1 MYGNCPKLAP
11 TAIVKNIMASTPPAQ
26 SRRPALTG
34 LRVIDLARVLAG
46 PTCAQTLADLGADV
60 VKIERPNIGDDT
72 RPWGPPWLPDANGE
86 PTRDS
91 TYFASANR
99 NKRSIAIDLAN
110 DAGAALTRRLAQQAD
125 VLIENYK
132 VGDLARRGLDYDT
145 LVKLNPRLVY
155 CSITGFG
162 QTGPLR
168 ERPGYDYIFQGV
180 GGLMSVTGH
189 PDGVP
194 GGGPMKIGASIVDL
208 STGLYATIAVLA
220 ALRERD
226 TSGLGQYI
234 DMALF
239 DTVAA
244 LTMHQAAGYF
254 QTGNVPTRQGNSS
267 GGIMMPYETFKC
279 ANGHL
284 IVACGNN
291 SQWQGLCKALARDD
305 LASDARLTSPS
316 LRQINREFALGEL
329 RQTFAQLKVDDAA
342 ARLDANGVPNG
353 RINNLKEVHEMEQA
367 RVRGLKIELERSDG
381 TKVPGVRNPIRLSA
395 TPVAYRHAAPR
406 LGEHA
411 EAVLHDWLGAGAEE
425 VAQLRA
431 AGALG

>member
-1 MYGNCPKLAP
+1 M
-11 TAIVKNIMASTPPAQ
+11 TSTIPPQ
-26 SRRPALTG
+26 PRRPALAG

-60 VKIERPNIGDDT
+60 IKIERPGIGDDT
-72 RPWGPPWLPDANGE
+72 RPWGPPWLPDEKGE

-91 TYFASANR
+91 TYFGSANR
-99 NKRSIAIDLAN
+99 NKRSIAINLAN
-110 DAGAALTRRLAQQAD
+110 DAGAALVRRLAGGAD

-132 VGDLARRGLDYDT
+132 VGDLARRGLDYAT
-145 LVKLNPRLVY
+145 LSKLNPRLVY

-180 GGLMSVTGH
+180 GGLMSVTGI
-189 PDGVP
+189 PDGEP

-208 STGLYATIAVLA
+208 STGLYAGVAILA

-226 TSGLGQYI
+226 ASGLGQHI

-244 LTMHQAAGYF
+244 LAMHQAAGYF
-254 QTGNVPTRQGNSS
+254 QTGKVPTRQGNSS

-279 ANGHL
+279 ADGHL

-305 LASDARLTSPS
+305 LAVDPRFASPS
-316 LRQINREFALGEL
+316 TRQINRDAALSEL
-329 RQTFAQLKVDDAA
+329 RRTFGERTVADLA
-342 ARLDANGVPNG
+342 ARLDAGGVPNG
-353 RINNLKEVHEMEQA
+353 PINDIKQVFEMEQA
-367 RVRGLKIELERSDG
+367 RERGLRIDLDRSDG
-381 TKVPGVRNPIRLSA
+381 TKVPGVRNPIRMSA
-395 TPVAYRHAAPR
+395 TPVEYRGAAPQ

-411 EAVLHDWLGAGAEE
+411 DVVLKDWLGANAVEID
-425 VAQLRA
+425 ALRA
-431 AGALG
+431 AGALE

>member
-1 MYGNCPKLAP
+1 MPQNAP
-11 TAIVKNIMASTPPAQ
+11 PQA
-26 SRRPALTG
+26 RRPALAG
-34 LRVIDLARVLAG
+34 LRVIDLSRVLAG

-60 VKIERPNIGDDT
+60 VKIERPGVGDDT
-72 RPWGPPWLPDANGE
+72 RPWGPPWLPDARGE

-91 TYFASANR
+91 TYFSSANR
-99 NKRSIAIDLAN
+99 NKRSIEIDLAN
-110 DAGAALTRRLAQQAD
+110 DAGAALARRLAQQAD

-132 VGDLARRGLDYDT
+132 VGDLARRGLDYPALAT
-145 LVKLNPRLVY
+145 LNPRLVY

-208 STGLYATIAVLA
+208 STGLYAGIAILA

-226 TSGLGQYI
+226 ASGLGQHI

-244 LTMHQAAGYF
+244 LTMHQSAAYF
-254 QTGNVPTRQGNSS
+254 QTGKVPVRAGTSS
-267 GGIMMPYETFKC
+267 AGIMMPYETFRC
-279 ANGHL
+279 ADGHL

-291 SQWQGLCKALARDD
+291 SQWQSLCAALARED
-305 LASDARLTSPS
+305 LASDPRLATPS
-316 LRQINREFALGEL
+316 GRQINRDFALEEL
-329 RQTFAQLKVDDAA
+329 RKSFAVCKVDEIAA
-342 ARLDANGVPNG
+342 KLDAGGVANGP
-353 RINNLKEVHEMEQA
+353 INDLKQVFDMEQA
-367 RVRGLKIELERSDG
+367 RERGLKVELPRSDG
-381 TKVPGVRNPIRLSA
+381 TRVAGVGSPVRLSA
-395 TPVAYRHAAPR
+395 TPVQYRCAAPK
-406 LGEHA
+406 LGEHTG
-411 EAVLHDWLGAGAEE
+411 AVLSDWLGTTPDEIEG
-425 VAQLRA
+425 LRA

>member
-1 MYGNCPKLAP
+1 MTTPNSSVTPDAP
-11 TAIVKNIMASTPPAQ
+11 
-26 SRRPALTG
+26 RRPALAG
-34 LRVIDLARVLAG
+34 VRVIDLARVLAG

-60 VKIERPNIGDDT
+60 VKIERPGVGDDT

-86 PTRDS
+86 ATTDS

-99 NKRSIAIDLAN
+99 NKRSIAIDLAS
-110 DAGAALTRRLAQQAD
+110 DAGAALTRRLATQAD

-132 VGDLARRGLDYDT
+132 VGDLARRGLDYAT
-145 LVKLNPRLVY
+145 LSKLNPRLVY

-189 PDGVP
+189 PDGVA
-194 GGGPMKIGASIVDL
+194 GAGPMKIGASIVDL
-208 STGLYATIAVLA
+208 STGLYATIAILA

-226 TSGLGQYI
+226 ASGLGQYI

-244 LTMHQAAGYF
+244 LMMHQAAGYF
-254 QTGNVPTRQGNSS
+254 HSGKVPTRQGNSS

-279 ANGHL
+279 ADGHL

-291 SQWQGLCKALARDD
+291 TQWLSLCKALERDD
-305 LASDARLTSPS
+305 LARDARFASPS
-316 LRQINREFALGEL
+316 LRQVNRDAALAEL
-329 RQTFAQLKVDDAA
+329 RRAFAERKVADIT
-342 ARLDANGVPNG
+342 ARLDAGGVPNG
-353 RINNLKEVHEMEQA
+353 PINDLKQVFEMEQA
-367 RVRGLKIELERSDG
+367 QARGLKIDIERADG
-381 TKVPGVRNPIRLSA
+381 TTVPGVRNPIRMSA
-395 TPVAYRHAAPR
+395 TPVEYRHAAPK

-411 EAVLHDWLGAGAEE
+411 DAILEEWLGATADDI
-425 VAQLRA
+425 VRLRA

>member
-1 MYGNCPKLAP
+1 VL
-11 TAIVKNIMASTPPAQ
+11 
-26 SRRPALTG
+26 
-34 LRVIDLARVLAG
+34 DLARVLAG

-60 VKIERPNIGDDT
+60 VKIERPGIGDDT
-72 RPWGPPWLPDANGE
+72 RPWGPPWLPDEHGE

-91 TYFASANR
+91 TYFGSANR

-110 DAGAALTRRLAQQAD
+110 DAGAALVRRLAREAD

-132 VGDLARRGLDYDT
+132 VGDLARRGLDYAT
-145 LVKLNPRLVY
+145 LSALNPRLVY

-189 PDGVP
+189 PDGAP

-208 STGLYATIAVLA
+208 STGLYAGIAILA

-226 TSGLGQYI
+226 ASGLGQYI

-244 LTMHQAAGYF
+244 LSMHQAAGYF
-254 QTGNVPTRQGNSS
+254 QTGKVPTRQGTSS

-279 ANGHL
+279 ADGHL

-291 SQWQGLCKALARDD
+291 TQWQSLCKALERDD
-305 LASDARLTSPS
+305 LARDERLASPS
-316 LRQINREFALGEL
+316 SRQINRDYALSEL
-329 RQTFAQLKVDDAA
+329 RRSFAQGKVEDVAA
-342 ARLDANGVPNG
+342 KLDAGGVPNG
-353 RINNLKEVHEMEQA
+353 PINDMKQVFEMEQA
-367 RVRGLKIELERSDG
+367 RERGLKVELTRSDG
-381 TKVPGVRNPIRLSA
+381 TKVAAVGNPIRLSA
-395 TPVAYRHAAPR
+395 TPVEYRTAAPR

-411 EAVLHDWLGAGAEE
+411 VAVLTNWLGAGTEE
-425 VAQLRA
+425 IDALRA

>member
-1 MYGNCPKLAP
+1 MSS
-11 TAIVKNIMASTPPAQ
+11 TAPAQ
-26 SRRPALTG
+26 SRRPALAG
-34 LRVIDLARVLAG
+34 LRVLDLARVLAG

-60 VKIERPNIGDDT
+60 VKIERPGIGDDT
-72 RPWGPPWLPDANGE
+72 RPWGPPWLPDEHGE

-91 TYFASANR
+91 TYFGSVNR

-110 DAGAALTRRLAQQAD
+110 DAGAALVRRLAREAD

-132 VGDLARRGLDYDT
+132 VGDLARRGLDYAT
-145 LVKLNPRLVY
+145 LSALNPRLVY

-208 STGLYATIAVLA
+208 STGLYASIAILA

-226 TSGLGQYI
+226 ASGLGQHI

-244 LTMHQAAGYF
+244 LSVHQAAAYF
-254 QTGNVPTRQGNSS
+254 QTGKVPVRAGTSS
-267 GGIMMPYETFKC
+267 AGIMMPYETFKC
-279 ANGHL
+279 ADGYL

-291 SQWQGLCKALARDD
+291 TQWQSLCAALARDD
-305 LASDARLTSPS
+305 LARDPRFATPS
-316 LRQINREFALGEL
+316 TRQINRDAALAEL
-329 RQTFAQLKVDDAA
+329 RITFAACKVGDLVAK
-342 ARLDANGVPNG
+342 LDAGGVPNG
-353 RINNLKEVHEMEQA
+353 PINDLKQVFEMEQA
-367 RVRGLKIELERSDG
+367 HERGLRVELERSDG
-381 TKVPGVRNPIRLSA
+381 TKVAAVGNPIRLSA
-395 TPVAYRHAAPR
+395 TPVQYRRAAPK

-411 EAVLHDWLGAGAEE
+411 EAVLKEWLDAGADEIE
-425 VAQLRA
+425 QLHA
-431 AGALG
+431 TGALG

>member
-1 MYGNCPKLAP
+1 MSS
-11 TAIVKNIMASTPPAQ
+11 TAPAQ
-26 SRRPALTG
+26 SRRPALAG
-34 LRVIDLARVLAG
+34 LRVLDIARVLAG

-60 VKIERPNIGDDT
+60 VKIERPGIGDDT
-72 RPWGPPWLPDANGE
+72 RPWGPPWLPDEHGE

-91 TYFASANR
+91 TYFGSVNR

-110 DAGAALTRRLAQQAD
+110 DAGAALVRRLACAAD

-132 VGDLARRGLDYDT
+132 VGDLARRGLDYAT
-145 LVKLNPRLVY
+145 LSKLNPRLVY

-189 PDGVP
+189 PDGAP

-208 STGLYATIAVLA
+208 STGLYASIAILA

-226 TSGLGQYI
+226 ASGLGQHI

-244 LTMHQAAGYF
+244 LSVHQAAAYF
-254 QTGNVPTRQGNSS
+254 QTGKVPVRAGTSS
-267 GGIMMPYETFKC
+267 VGIMMPYETFKC
-279 ANGHL
+279 ADGYL

-291 SQWQGLCKALARDD
+291 TQWQSLCAALARDD
-305 LASDARLTSPS
+305 LARDPRFATPS
-316 LRQINREFALGEL
+316 TRQINRDSALAEL
-329 RQTFAQLKVDDAA
+329 RITFAACKVDDLVAKFD
-342 ARLDANGVPNG
+342 ARGVPNG
-353 RINNLKEVHEMEQA
+353 RINDLKQVFEMEQA
-367 RVRGLKIELERSDG
+367 HERGLRVELERSDG
-381 TKVPGVRNPIRLSA
+381 TKVAAVGNPIRLSA
-395 TPVAYRHAAPR
+395 TPVQYRSAAPK

-411 EAVLHDWLGAGAEE
+411 EAVLKEWLSAGSEE
-425 VAQLRA
+425 IEQLRT

>member
-1 MYGNCPKLAP
+1 M
-11 TAIVKNIMASTPPAQ
+11 
-26 SRRPALTG
+26 
-34 LRVIDLARVLAG
+34 ARVLAG

-60 VKIERPNIGDDT
+60 IKIERPGIGDDT
-72 RPWGPPWLPDANGE
+72 RPWGPPWLPDVNGE

-91 TYFASANR
+91 TYFSSANR
-99 NKRSIAIDLAN
+99 NKRSIAINLAN
-110 DAGAALTRRLAQQAD
+110 DAGAALVRQLACKAD
-125 VLIENYK
+125 VLLENYK
-132 VGDLARRGLDYDT
+132 VGDLARRGLDYAA
-145 LVKLNPRLVY
+145 LSKLNPRLVY

-180 GGLMSVTGH
+180 GGLMSVTGI
-189 PDGVP
+189 PDGEP

-208 STGLYATIAVLA
+208 STGLYASVAILA

-226 TSGLGQYI
+226 ASGFGQYI

-254 QTGNVPTRQGNSS
+254 QTGKVPTRQGNSS

-279 ANGHL
+279 ADGHL

-291 SQWQGLCKALARDD
+291 SQWQALCKALARDD
-305 LASDARLTSPS
+305 LAADPRFASPS
-316 LRQINREFALGEL
+316 SRQINRDSALSEL
-329 RQTFAQLKVDDAA
+329 RRTFSERTVADLAS
-342 ARLDANGVPNG
+342 RLDAGGVPNG
-353 RINNLKEVHEMEQA
+353 PINDIKQVFEMEQA
-367 RVRGLKIELERSDG
+367 RERGLRIELERGDG
-381 TKVPGVRNPIRLSA
+381 TKVPGVRNPIRMSA
-395 TPVAYRHAAPR
+395 TPVEYQSAAPR

-411 EAVLHDWLGAGAEE
+411 ESVLKDWLGIEAVE
-425 VAQLRA
+425 VEALRA

>member
-1 MYGNCPKLAP
+1 MSLSIP
-11 TAIVKNIMASTPPAQ
+11 TPP
-26 SRRPALTG
+26 RRPALAG

-60 VKIERPNIGDDT
+60 VKIERPGVGDDT
-72 RPWGPPWLPDANGE
+72 RPWGPPWLPDAQGE

-91 TYFASANR
+91 TYFSSANR

-110 DAGAALTRRLAQQAD
+110 DAGAALVRRLATKAD

-132 VGDLARRGLDYDT
+132 VGDLARRGLDYAT
-145 LVKLNPRLVY
+145 LSALNPRLVY

-189 PDGVP
+189 ADGEP

-208 STGLYATIAVLA
+208 STGLYAGIAILA

-226 TSGLGQYI
+226 ASGLGQYI

-244 LTMHQAAGYF
+244 LSTHQAAGYF
-254 QTGNVPTRQGNSS
+254 QTGKVPGRMGNSS
-267 GGIMMPYETFKC
+267 GGIMMPYETFPC
-279 ANGHL
+279 ADGHL

-291 SQWQGLCKALARDD
+291 SQWQGLCKALARND
-305 LASDARLTSPS
+305 LATDARLATPS
-316 LRQINREFALGEL
+316 LRQINRDFALAEL
-329 RQTFAQLKVDDAA
+329 RRAFAAGKVADLAA
-342 ARLDANGVPNG
+342 ALDANGVPNG
-353 RINNLKEVHEMEQA
+353 PINNLQQVFDMEQA
-367 RVRGLKIELERSDG
+367 HVRGLKIELSRSDG
-381 TKVPGVRNPIRLSA
+381 TKVPSVGSPIRLSA
-395 TPVAYRHAAPR
+395 TPVQYRSAAPR

-411 EAVLHDWLGAGAEE
+411 EAVLKDWLGAAAAEIE
-425 VAQLRA
+425 QLRA
-431 AGALG
+431 AGAMG

>member
-1 MYGNCPKLAP
+1 MSQN
-11 TAIVKNIMASTPPAQ
+11 ASSPA
-26 SRRPALTG
+26 RRAALTG
-34 LRVIDLARVLAG
+34 LRVIDLSRVLAG

-60 VKIERPNIGDDT
+60 VKIERPGVGDDT
-72 RPWGPPWLPDANGE
+72 RPWGPPWLPDAHGE

-91 TYFASANR
+91 TYFGSANR
-99 NKRSIAIDLAN
+99 NKRSIAIDLAS
-110 DAGAALTRRLAQQAD
+110 DAGAALARRLAARAD
-125 VLIENYK
+125 VMIENYK
-132 VGDLARRGLDYDT
+132 VGDLARRGLDYAT
-145 LVKLNPRLVY
+145 LAALNSRLVY

-208 STGLYATIAVLA
+208 STGLYATIAILA

-226 TSGLGQYI
+226 ASGLGQYI

-244 LTMHQAAGYF
+244 LSPHQAAAYF
-254 QTGNVPTRQGNSS
+254 QTGRIPVRAGTSS
-267 GGIMMPYETFKC
+267 AGIMMPYETFKC
-279 ANGHL
+279 ADGHL

-291 SQWQGLCKALARDD
+291 SQWQSLCAALARAD
-305 LASDARLTSPS
+305 LAADPRLATPS
-316 LRQINREFALGEL
+316 GRQINRDFALAEL
-329 RQTFAQLKVDDAA
+329 RKSFAACPVDEIAA
-342 ARLDANGVPNG
+342 KLDAGGVANG
-353 RINNLKEVHEMEQA
+353 RINDLKQVFDMEQA
-367 RVRGLKIELERSDG
+367 RARGLKVDLERSDG
-381 TKVPGVRNPIRLSA
+381 TKVAAVGSPIRLSA
-395 TPVAYRHAAPR
+395 TPVEYRRAAPK

-411 EAVLHDWLGAGAEE
+411 DAVIRDWLGAGADE
-425 VAQLRA
+425 VERLRA

>member
-1 MYGNCPKLAP
+1 MSQN
-11 TAIVKNIMASTPPAQ
+11 ASFPA
-26 SRRPALTG
+26 RRAALTG
-34 LRVIDLARVLAG
+34 LRVIDLSRVLAG

-60 VKIERPNIGDDT
+60 VKIERPGVGDDT
-72 RPWGPPWLPDANGE
+72 RPWGPPWLPDAHGE

-91 TYFASANR
+91 TYFGSANR
-99 NKRSIAIDLAN
+99 NKRSIAIDLAS
-110 DAGAALTRRLAQQAD
+110 DAGAALARRLAARAD
-125 VLIENYK
+125 VMIENYK
-132 VGDLARRGLDYDT
+132 VGDLARRGLDYAT
-145 LVKLNPRLVY
+145 LAALNPRLVY

-208 STGLYATIAVLA
+208 STGLYATIAILA

-226 TSGLGQYI
+226 ASGLGQYI

-244 LTMHQAAGYF
+244 LSPHQAAAYF
-254 QTGNVPTRQGNSS
+254 QTGRIPVRAGTSS
-267 GGIMMPYETFKC
+267 AGIMMPYETFKC
-279 ANGHL
+279 ADGHL

-291 SQWQGLCKALARDD
+291 SQWQSLCAALARAD
-305 LASDARLTSPS
+305 LAADPRLATPS
-316 LRQINREFALGEL
+316 GRQINRDFALEEL
-329 RQTFAQLKVDDAA
+329 RKSFAACPVDEIAA
-342 ARLDANGVPNG
+342 KLDAGGVANG
-353 RINNLKEVHEMEQA
+353 RINDLKQVFDMEQA
-367 RVRGLKIELERSDG
+367 RARGLKVELERSDG
-381 TKVPGVRNPIRLSA
+381 TKVAAVGSPVRLSA
-395 TPVAYRHAAPR
+395 TPVEYRRAAPK

-411 EAVLHDWLGAGAEE
+411 DAVIGDWLGARADEIE
-425 VAQLRA
+425 RLRA

>member
-1 MYGNCPKLAP
+1 M
-11 TAIVKNIMASTPPAQ
+11 
-26 SRRPALTG
+26 
-34 LRVIDLARVLAG
+34 ARVLAG

-60 VKIERPNIGDDT
+60 IKIERPGIGDDT
-72 RPWGPPWLPDANGE
+72 RPWGPPWLPDVNGE

-91 TYFASANR
+91 TYFSSANR
-99 NKRSIAIDLAN
+99 NKRSIAINLAN
-110 DAGAALTRRLAQQAD
+110 DAGAALVRQLACKAD
-125 VLIENYK
+125 VLLENYK
-132 VGDLARRGLDYDT
+132 VGDLARRGLDYAA
-145 LVKLNPRLVY
+145 LSKLNPRLVY

-180 GGLMSVTGH
+180 GGLMSVTGI
-189 PDGVP
+189 PDGEP

-208 STGLYATIAVLA
+208 STGLYASVAILA

-226 TSGLGQYI
+226 ASGFGQYI

-254 QTGNVPTRQGNSS
+254 QTGKVPTRQGNSS

-279 ANGHL
+279 ADGHL

-291 SQWQGLCKALARDD
+291 SQWQALCKALARDD
-305 LASDARLTSPS
+305 LAADPRFASPS
-316 LRQINREFALGEL
+316 SRQINRDSALSEL
-329 RQTFAQLKVDDAA
+329 RRTFSERTVADLVS
-342 ARLDANGVPNG
+342 RLDAGGVPNG
-353 RINNLKEVHEMEQA
+353 PINDIKQVFEMEQE
-367 RVRGLKIELERSDG
+367 RERGLRIELERGDG
-381 TKVPGVRNPIRLSA
+381 TKVPGVRNPIRMSA
-395 TPVAYRHAAPR
+395 TPVEYQSAAPR

-411 EAVLHDWLGAGAEE
+411 ESVLKDWLGIEAVE
-425 VAQLRA
+425 VEALRA

>member
-1 MYGNCPKLAP
+1 
-11 TAIVKNIMASTPPAQ
+11 
-26 SRRPALTG
+26 
-34 LRVIDLARVLAG
+34 VLAG

-60 VKIERPNIGDDT
+60 VKIERPGVGDDT
-72 RPWGPPWLPDANGE
+72 RPWGPPWLPDAHGE

-91 TYFASANR
+91 TYFGSANR
-99 NKRSIAIDLAN
+99 NKRSIAIDLAS
-110 DAGAALTRRLAQQAD
+110 DAGAALARRLAARAD
-125 VLIENYK
+125 VMIENYK
-132 VGDLARRGLDYDT
+132 VGDLARRGLDYAT
-145 LVKLNPRLVY
+145 LAALNPRLVY

-208 STGLYATIAVLA
+208 STGLYATIAILA

-226 TSGLGQYI
+226 ASGLGQYI

-244 LTMHQAAGYF
+244 LSPHQAAAYF
-254 QTGNVPTRQGNSS
+254 QTGRIPVRAGTSS
-267 GGIMMPYETFKC
+267 AGIMMPYETFKC
-279 ANGHL
+279 ADGHL

-291 SQWQGLCKALARDD
+291 SQWQSLCAALARAD
-305 LASDARLTSPS
+305 LAADPRLATPS
-316 LRQINREFALGEL
+316 GRQINRDFALEEL
-329 RQTFAQLKVDDAA
+329 RKSFAACPVDEIAA
-342 ARLDANGVPNG
+342 KLDAGGVANG
-353 RINNLKEVHEMEQA
+353 RINDLKQVFDMEQA
-367 RVRGLKIELERSDG
+367 RARGLKVELERSDG
-381 TKVPGVRNPIRLSA
+381 TKVAAVGSPVRLSA
-395 TPVAYRHAAPR
+395 TPVEYRRAAPK

-411 EAVLHDWLGAGAEE
+411 DAVIGDWLGARADEIE
-425 VAQLRA
+425 RLRA

>member
-1 MYGNCPKLAP
+1 MLPDKP
-11 TAIVKNIMASTPPAQ
+11 QT
-26 SRRPALTG
+26 RRPALAG
-34 LRVIDLARVLAG
+34 LRVIDMARVLAG

-60 VKIERPNIGDDT
+60 IKIERPGIGDDT
-72 RPWGPPWLPDANGE
+72 RPWGPPWLPDVNGE

-91 TYFASANR
+91 TYFSSANR
-99 NKRSIAIDLAN
+99 NKRSIAINLAN
-110 DAGAALTRRLAQQAD
+110 DAGAALVRQLACKAD
-125 VLIENYK
+125 VLLENYK
-132 VGDLARRGLDYDT
+132 VGDLARRGLDYAA
-145 LVKLNPRLVY
+145 LSKLNPRLVY

-180 GGLMSVTGH
+180 GGLMSVTGI
-189 PDGVP
+189 PDGEP

-208 STGLYATIAVLA
+208 STGLYASVAILA

-226 TSGLGQYI
+226 ASGFGQYI

-254 QTGNVPTRQGNSS
+254 QTGKVPTRQGNSS

-279 ANGHL
+279 ADGHL

-291 SQWQGLCKALARDD
+291 SQWQALCKALARDD
-305 LASDARLTSPS
+305 LAADPRFASPS
-316 LRQINREFALGEL
+316 SRQINRDSALSEL
-329 RQTFAQLKVDDAA
+329 RRTFSERTVADLAS
-342 ARLDANGVPNG
+342 RLDAGGVPNG
-353 RINNLKEVHEMEQA
+353 PINDIKQVFEMEQA
-367 RVRGLKIELERSDG
+367 RERGLRIELERGDG
-381 TKVPGVRNPIRLSA
+381 TKVPGVRNPIRMSA
-395 TPVAYRHAAPR
+395 TPVEYQSAAPR

-411 EAVLHDWLGAGAEE
+411 ESVLKDWLGIEAVE
-425 VAQLRA
+425 VEALRA

>member
-1 MYGNCPKLAP
+1 MSPNAP
-11 TAIVKNIMASTPPAQ
+11 PQA
-26 SRRPALTG
+26 RRPALAG
-34 LRVIDLARVLAG
+34 LRVLDLSRVLAG

-60 VKIERPNIGDDT
+60 VKIERPGVGDDT
-72 RPWGPPWLPDANGE
+72 RPWGPPWLPDAHGE

-91 TYFASANR
+91 TYFSSANR

-110 DAGAALTRRLAQQAD
+110 DAGAALARRLAQQAD

-132 VGDLARRGLDYDT
+132 VGDLARRGLDYPA
-145 LVKLNPRLVY
+145 LSVLNPRLVY

-208 STGLYATIAVLA
+208 STGLYAGIAILA

-226 TSGLGQYI
+226 ASGLGQYI

-244 LTMHQAAGYF
+244 LSMHQAAAYF
-254 QTGNVPTRQGNSS
+254 QTGKVPVRAGTSS
-267 GGIMMPYETFKC
+267 AGIMMPYETFKC
-279 ANGHL
+279 ADGHL

-291 SQWQGLCKALARDD
+291 SQWQSLCAALARDD
-305 LASDARLTSPS
+305 LASDPRLATPS
-316 LRQINREFALGEL
+316 GRQINRDFALDEL
-329 RQTFAQLKVDDAA
+329 RKSFAAGKVDDLVAK
-342 ARLDANGVPNG
+342 LDAGGVPNG
-353 RINNLKEVHEMEQA
+353 RINDLKQVFEMEQA
-367 RVRGLKIELERSDG
+367 RERGLKVELERSDG
-381 TKVPGVRNPIRLSA
+381 TKVAAVGNPIRLSA
-395 TPVAYRHAAPR
+395 TPVRVPLRGAEARRAHRRRNQGLARRRTGRDRTVAR
-406 LGEHA
+406 RRRARLSALLGE
-411 EAVLHDWLGAGAEE
+411 G
-425 VAQLRA
+425 
-431 AGALG
+431 

>member
-1 MYGNCPKLAP
+1 MSSHAP
-11 TAIVKNIMASTPPAQ
+11 TPP
-26 SRRPALTG
+26 RRAPLSG

-46 PTCAQTLADLGADV
+46 PTCAQNLADLGADV
-60 VKIERPNIGDDT
+60 VKIERPGMGDDT
-72 RPWGPPWLPDANGE
+72 RPWGPPWLPDARGE

-110 DAGAALTRRLAQQAD
+110 EAGAALTRRLAGKAD

-132 VGDLARRGLDYDT
+132 VGDLARRELDYET
-145 LVKLNPRLVY
+145 LAKLNPRLVY

-194 GGGPMKIGASIVDL
+194 GGGPMKIGASIVDI
-208 STGLYATIAVLA
+208 STGLYATIAILA

-226 TSGLGQYI
+226 ASGLGQYI

-244 LTMHQAAGYF
+244 LSSHQAAAYF
-254 QTGNVPTRQGNSS
+254 QTGKVPTRQGTSS

-279 ANGHL
+279 ADGHL

-291 SQWQGLCKALARDD
+291 SQWQGLCKALSRED
-305 LASDARLTSPS
+305 LATDARLTSPS

-329 RQTFAQLKVDDAA
+329 RKSFAQYPVAEAA
-342 ARLDANGVPNG
+342 ARLDAGGVPNG
-353 RINNLKEVHEMEQA
+353 PINDMQQVFDMEQA
-367 RVRGLKIELERSDG
+367 HARALKVQVTRSDG
-381 TKVPGVRNPIRLSA
+381 TTMAVVGNPMRLSA
-395 TPVAYRHAAPR
+395 TPVQYRHGAPR

-411 EAVLHDWLGAGAEE
+411 QAVLQDWLGAGAEE
-425 VAQLRA
+425 IARLRA

>member
-1 MYGNCPKLAP
+1 MTIANVPHA
-11 TAIVKNIMASTPPAQ
+11 A
-26 SRRPALTG
+26 RRPALTG

-60 VKIERPNIGDDT
+60 VKIERPGVGDDT
-72 RPWGPPWLPDANGE
+72 RPWGPPWLPDAQGA
-86 PTRDS
+86 PTADS

-110 DAGAALTRRLAQQAD
+110 KAGAALTRRLASVAD

-132 VGDLARRGLDYDT
+132 VGDLARRGLDYST
-145 LVKLNPRLVY
+145 LSALNPKLVY

-180 GGLMSVTGH
+180 GGLMSVTGL
-189 PDGVP
+189 PDDVP

-208 STGLYATIAVLA
+208 STGLYATIAILA

-226 TSGLGQYI
+226 ASGLGQYI

-254 QTGNVPTRQGNSS
+254 QSGKVPTRQGNSS

-279 ANGHL
+279 ADGHL

-291 SQWQGLCKALARDD
+291 TQWQSLCKALQRDD
-305 LASDARLTSPS
+305 LAHDARFASPS
-316 LRQINREFALGEL
+316 LRQVNRDVALAEL
-329 RQTFAQLKVDDAA
+329 RRTFAESKVADIA
-342 ARLDANGVPNG
+342 ARLDAAGVPNG
-353 RINNLKEVHEMEQA
+353 PINDLKQVFEMEQA
-367 RVRGLKIELERSDG
+367 QERGLKIELERSDG
-381 TKVPGVRNPIRLSA
+381 TRVPGVRSPIRLSA
-395 TPVAYRHAAPR
+395 TPVEYRHAAPR
-406 LGEHA
+406 LGEQGDGI
-411 EAVLHDWLGAGAEE
+411 LRDWLGAQPAEI
-425 VAQLRA
+425 ANLRLE
-431 AGALG
+431 GALG

>member
-1 MYGNCPKLAP
+1 MSEK
-11 TAIVKNIMASTPPAQ
+11 TSSS
-26 SRRPALTG
+26 SRRPALAG
-34 LRVIDLARVLAG
+34 LRVIDLSRVLAG

-60 VKIERPNIGDDT
+60 VKIERPGVGDDT
-72 RPWGPPWLPDANGE
+72 RPWGPPWLPDAQGE

-91 TYFASANR
+91 TYFSSANR
-99 NKRSIAIDLAN
+99 NKRSIEIDLAN
-110 DAGAALTRRLAQQAD
+110 DAGAALARRLAQQAD

-132 VGDLARRGLDYDT
+132 VGDLARRGLDYPT
-145 LVKLNPRLVY
+145 LSKLNPRLVY

-208 STGLYATIAVLA
+208 STGLYAGIAILA
-220 ALRERD
+220 ALREREA
-226 TSGLGQYI
+226 SGLGQYI

-244 LTMHQAAGYF
+244 ISMHQAASFF
-254 QTGNVPTRQGNSS
+254 QTGRIPVRAGTSS
-267 GGIMMPYETFKC
+267 AGIMMPYETFKC
-279 ANGHL
+279 ADGYL

-291 SQWQGLCKALARDD
+291 SQWQSLCAALARPD
-305 LASDARLTSPS
+305 LASDPRLATPS
-316 LRQINREFALGEL
+316 SRQINRDFALEEL
-329 RQTFAQLKVDDAA
+329 RKTFAAGKVDDLVVK
-342 ARLDANGVPNG
+342 LDAGGVPNG
-353 RINNLKEVHEMEQA
+353 RINNLKEVFEMEQA
-367 RVRGLKIELERSDG
+367 RSRGLKIEIERSDG
-381 TKVPGVRNPIRLSA
+381 TKVAGVGSPIRLSA
-395 TPVAYRHAAPR
+395 TPVEYRSAAPK

-411 EAVLHDWLGAGAEE
+411 ADVLKDWLGVGAHE
-425 VAQLRA
+425 VEQLRA
-431 AGALG
+431 AGALGRA

>member
-1 MYGNCPKLAP
+1 MPTP
-11 TAIVKNIMASTPPAQ
+11 TASP
-26 SRRPALTG
+26 SRRPALAG

-60 VKIERPNIGDDT
+60 IKIERPGIGDDT
-72 RPWGPPWLPDANGE
+72 RPWGPPWLPDAHGE

-91 TYFASANR
+91 TYFSSANR

-110 DAGAALTRRLAQQAD
+110 DAGAALVRRLAMQAD

-132 VGDLARRGLDYDT
+132 VGDLARRGLDYAT
-145 LVKLNPRLVY
+145 VSALNPRLVY

-162 QTGPLR
+162 QTGPMR

-180 GGLMSVTGH
+180 GGLMSVTGL
-189 PDGVP
+189 PDGEP
-194 GGGPMKIGASIVDL
+194 GGGPMKIGASIVDV
-208 STGLYATIAVLA
+208 STGLYAGIAILA

-226 TSGLGQYI
+226 ASGLGQYI

-239 DTVAA
+239 DTVAS

-254 QTGNVPTRQGNSS
+254 QTGKVPGRMGNSS

-279 ANGHL
+279 ADGHL

-291 SQWQGLCKALARDD
+291 TQWQSLCKALARDD
-305 LASDARLTSPS
+305 LAGDPRLASPS
-316 LRQINREFALGEL
+316 TRQINREFALGEL
-329 RQTFAQLKVDDAA
+329 RSTFAASKVADVA
-342 ARLDANGVPNG
+342 ARLDSGGVPNG
-353 RINNLKEVHEMEQA
+353 PINDIKQVFEMEQA
-367 RVRGLKIELERSDG
+367 QVRGLKIELERSDG
-381 TKVPGVRNPIRLSA
+381 TRVAGVGNPIRLSA
-395 TPVAYRHAAPR
+395 TPAQYRSAAPK

-411 EAVLHDWLGAGAEE
+411 AAVLTEWLGAGAEE
-425 VAQLRA
+425 IEQLRA
-431 AGALG
+431 AGAVG